1 MEIMS
6 MDQDPIAICTGIKI
20 FRAISMVGFTKSPAF
35 PINIPISLKI
45 PDSVLKDRHVMGEGT
60 IRREITGDPDHVS
73 REISAVAEQMRTAK
87 TKGEL
92 GVILSRELQRYSL
105 FDLQIIGGRLNTEI
119 ERLPS
124 PYREAIRP
132 YFREQLFGK
141 HHVLLAMHR
150 SRSFERLDTPIRDR
164 ESFEKFCTMLPAG
177 VFAWDDSSERNP
189 CFRHPKNRLF
199 YYLISAFTLFVLEEP
214 GHPVG
219 MPFPGGFKVEQRDD
233 GYYCLIRDREK
244 EVPHSICNFCPA
256 LQSEEN
262 RNPV

>member
-1 MEIMS
+1 M
-6 MDQDPIAICTGIKI
+6 CT
-20 FRAISMVGFTKSPAF
+20 S
-35 PINIPISLKI
+35 INIIRAMSTAGSTI
-45 PDSVLKDRHVMGEGT
+45 PARVHNPYTYFLQTPDTVLKNRHDMEDGT
-60 IRREITGDPDHVS
+60 IIMESTEDPDQVS
-73 REISAVAEQMRTAK
+73 REIHAVAEQMQTAM

-92 GVILSRELQRYSL
+92 GSILSRELQRYSL

-164 ESFEKFCTMLPAG
+164 ESFEKFCTMLPTG

-219 MPFPGGFKVEQRDD
+219 MPFPGGFKVEKR
-233 GYYCLIRDREK
+233 GNEYYCLIRDREK
-244 EVPHSICNFCPA
+244 EVFYSICNFCPA

-262 RNPV
+262 KKPE